1 VTVNASPMTLLTVY
15 RRDERPLKDD
25 KVEEVHE
32 VKQDKK
38 KVASARPWFAFDG
51 MAEMWM

>member
-1 VTVNASPMTLLTVY
+1 V
-15 RRDERPLKDD
+15 DD
-25 KVEEVHE
+25 KVEENHE

-38 KVASARPWFAFDG
+38 TVASARPWFAFDG